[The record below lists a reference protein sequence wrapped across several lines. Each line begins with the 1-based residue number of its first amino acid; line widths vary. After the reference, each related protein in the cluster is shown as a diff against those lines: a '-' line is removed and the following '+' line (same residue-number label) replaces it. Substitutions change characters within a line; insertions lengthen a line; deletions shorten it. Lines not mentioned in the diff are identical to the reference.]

1 MSWRLK
7 WPPQG
12 VGSCKVWRCVLCCS
26 MCVNGARAGG
36 IQIPGCTIA
45 SLINAC
51 NQFIEELEDFEE
63 IPDMQML
70 ARLVVIREEAC
81 NIDLQNRIKEG
92 VAEVATNPLLAS
104 KAVPVTEIAFLKQL
118 MPLSVGDA
126 RCGTMGRHAL
136 VLF

>member
-1 MSWRLK
+1 
-7 WPPQG
+7 
-12 VGSCKVWRCVLCCS
+12 

-63 IPDMQML
+63 VPDMQML

-126 RCGTMGRHAL
+126 RCGMMGMLLCCFDHNHVGAGTLKRRFGKAGL
-136 VLF
+136 GVR

>member
-1 MSWRLK
+1 
-7 WPPQG
+7 
-12 VGSCKVWRCVLCCS
+12 
-26 MCVNGARAGG
+26 
-36 IQIPGCTIA
+36 
-45 SLINAC
+45 
-51 NQFIEELEDFEE
+51 
-63 IPDMQML
+63 MQML

-126 RCGTMGRHAL
+126 RCGTMDGMLLCCFDHNHAGAGTL
-136 VLF
+136 KRRFGKAGLGVW